1 MTEKNLNELIQIL
14 KEENKLYKKLLD
26 IAENKKETLINNN
39 IESLFEYVE
48 RDREY
53 IEKVSELEERRL
65 ALMNDI
71 KDNFKIEDDLSYM
84 EFVKK
89 LPNHWGDKLNPIRNE
104 LLETLDEFHILN
116 EENKKLIEEAVK
128 FNKFSIDLIIENLNN
143 NEYTYNELGKNSP
156 RLLDKRG

>member
-1 MTEKNLNELIQIL
+1 MSESNLNELTQIL
-14 KEENKLYKKLLD
+14 KEENELYKKLLD

-65 ALMNDI
+65 TLMSDI
-71 KDNFKIEDDLSYM
+71 KDNFEIEDDLSYM
-84 EFVKK
+84 EFVEK
-89 LPNHWGDKLNPIRNE
+89 LPNHWGDKLNPIRNK
-104 LLETLDEFHILN
+104 LLETLDEFHIKN